1 VRVVWTDPALDELER
16 VHEYLVDRNPR
27 AAARVAGELR
37 AAGDSLE
44 HFPRRGR
51 RVAGTVMR
59 ELVTSLDYVIRYQIH
74 GDVVEILRVR
84 HTARRPTTP

>member
-16 VHEYLVDRNPR
+16 AHEYLLDFNPR
-27 AAARVAGELR
+27 AAARVAGTLR
-37 AAGDSLE
+37 AAGDSLG

-51 RVAGTVMR
+51 LVPGTGMR
-59 ELVTSLDYVIRYQIH
+59 DLITAYDYAIRYQII

-84 HTARRPTTP
+84 HTSRRPTKP